1 MQQLEH
7 PIDFD
12 AIAKA
17 NTGVAAFAERLQPIQ
32 PQAYASQ
39 KDMTAG
45 GFTKGPIPDPWMV
58 RASRLS
64 SKAFQVGFL
73 IWRAAGKLGKHT
85 FALSTKCTLE
95 FGIDVDSKGRAVRH
109 LEKAGLI
116 KVERRTRRS
125 PVITILKAEPLPEC
139 ERDIEEA

>member
-1 MQQLEH
+1 MQELEQ

-12 AIAKA
+12 AIGKV
-17 NTGVAAFAERLQPIQ
+17 NTGVAAFAERLQPTQ
-32 PQAYASQ
+32 SQGYASQ
-39 KDMTAG
+39 KDMTAD

-73 IWRAAGKLGKHT
+73 IWRAAGKLSKHT

-95 FGIDVDSKGRAVRH
+95 FGIDVDSKGRALRH

-116 KVERRTRRS
+116 KVERRSRRS
-125 PVITILKAEPLPEC
+125 PIIMILKAEPLPEC
-139 ERDIEEA
+139 ERDIEVA